1 MDNAPRLLAG
11 FLLITLSLAIYFT
24 PTYVGD
30 AIMGFFGDPATRGSK
45 EDAIACVKMAIAMQR
60 RMGELQLKW
69 LDLGSER
76 PFELR
81 IGINTGFCNVG
92 NFGSEDR
99 MDYTIIGNEVNLA
112 ARLQSHAELGG
123 ILVTHETAA
132 LIKDAILT
140 EERAAVSVKGFA
152 SPVRVYRVVGI
163 YDELEKEGRIIRE
176 ERDGFRLLVDLTKG
190 DQAST
195 IAVVENVLARLKS

>member
-1 MDNAPRLLAG
+1 M
-11 FLLITLSLAIYFT
+11 
-24 PTYVGD
+24 
-30 AIMGFFGDPATRGSK
+30 
-45 EDAIACVKMAIAMQR
+45 
-60 RMGELQLKW
+60 
-69 LDLGSER
+69 
-76 PFELR
+76 
-81 IGINTGFCNVG
+81 
-92 NFGSEDR
+92 
-99 MDYTIIGNEVNLA
+99 NLA
-112 ARLQSHAELGG
+112 ARLQTHAELGG